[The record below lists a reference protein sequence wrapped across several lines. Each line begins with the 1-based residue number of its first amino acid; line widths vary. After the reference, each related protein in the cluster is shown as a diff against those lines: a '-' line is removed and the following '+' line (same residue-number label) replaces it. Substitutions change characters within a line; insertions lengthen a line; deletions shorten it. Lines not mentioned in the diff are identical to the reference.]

1 MKAFLHDLNTL
12 LIEKGVEVF
21 MHRRDGYT
29 AKLEPDDSN
38 WMMLEHALME
48 EDGTITYMSYT
59 LNLRYNYPMDPDIQL
74 IITPEMLLGMAISAI

>member
-21 MHRRDGYT
+21 MYRRDGYIV
-29 AKLEPDDSN
+29 KLEPDDSN
-38 WMMLEHALME
+38 WMMIEHGTIE
-48 EDGTITYMSYT
+48 EDGTITCMGYA
-59 LNLRYNYPMDPDIQL
+59 LDLRYYYPMDPDIHL